1 MAQIAWK
8 IKGLYKQD
16 PNDVKNEIDSLG
28 ETPSLHDVVEKAR
41 DEDSVMHDMF
51 EWDDA
56 VAGEKYRESQAK
68 QIIRMLVVVDEKK
81 EDAEPVRYYVSTFN
95 RDKTY
100 TPTRLIV
107 RDEDAY
113 QNLLKAALADLI
125 AFKKKYAILNE
136 LDELLRLIDEVI

>member
-1 MAQIAWK
+1 MAKIAWK

-28 ETPSLHDVVEKAR
+28 ETPSLHDVIEKAR
-41 DEDSVMHDMF
+41 DVRSVMHNMF

-56 VAGEKYRESQAK
+56 IAGEKYRESQAK
-68 QIIRMLVVVDEKK
+68 QIIRMLVVVDDK
-81 EDAEPVRYYVSTFN
+81 EENTEPVRYYVSTYN
-95 RDKTY
+95 RDQTY

-113 QNLLKAALADLI
+113 QNLLKAALAELM
-125 AFKKKYAILNE
+125 AFKKKYATLNE